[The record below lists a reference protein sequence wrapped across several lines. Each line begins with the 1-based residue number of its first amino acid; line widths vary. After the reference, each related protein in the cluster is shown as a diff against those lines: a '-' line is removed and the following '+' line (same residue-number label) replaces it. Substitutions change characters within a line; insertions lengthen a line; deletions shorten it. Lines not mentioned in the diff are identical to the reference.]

1 MKTKDLIYTAL
12 FTAIIC
18 VLSPMIIPSGTVPIT
33 LATFAIYTTAAIRGR
48 KGVLPVI
55 LYIAIGAIG
64 VPVFSG
70 FSAGIPKILGMT
82 GGYIIGYIPCALIIG
97 LMTEKTRRFWP
108 YPVSMIIGT
117 VVLYVIGTAWFM
129 YITKNGLIPSLTMCV
144 LPFLIGDAFKIAA
157 ASFLGVKLK
166 RILFTI

>member
-1 MKTKDLIYTAL
+1 MRTKELIYTAF

-33 LATFAIYTTAAIRGR
+33 LATFAVYTTAAVRGR
-48 KGVLPVI
+48 KGVLSVI
-55 LYIAIGAIG
+55 LYIVIGAIG

-70 FSAGIPKILGMT
+70 FSAGIPKLLGMT

-97 LMTEKTRRFWP
+97 FLTENTRKTWL
-108 YPVSMIIGT
+108 YPVSMILGT
-117 VVLYVIGTAWFM
+117 ALLYIIGTAWFM

-144 LPFLIGDAFKIAA
+144 LPFLIGDAIKIAA
-157 ASFLGVKLK
+157 ASFLGIKLK
-166 RILFTI
+166 RILYTT